1 MGFIQCVASWLIPWF
16 RASAGG
22 EQAMGT
28 SSAQPRSTHCL
39 PACSSGAG
47 LWQVRGTPDSLLTLC
62 GSELGSLTVL
72 LKIPSN
78 ALVCL
83 KGKAPESV
91 SRGFVRHCWPLPFPV
106 GTQLLVLPF
115 AGLGARRWALLSPG
129 LSASRPAG
137 LQQEEAASEV
147 LPLGCLSQSKHV
159 EPWDLSGAL
168 GALGHEQKMLH
179 LIHQP

>member
-1 MGFIQCVASWLIPWF
+1 MWPLGSSPGSGPVLGVSRPWGP
-16 RASAGG
+16 ALPSPGAHT
-22 EQAMGT
+22 A
-28 SSAQPRSTHCL
+28 CL
-39 PACSSGAG
+39 PAALGQDCG
-47 LWQVRGTPDSLLTLC
+47 LC

-168 GALGHEQKMLH
+168 GALGHEQKILH